1 VITEIVIP
9 LAGMLF
15 ILCLVFGSRILATL
29 NNYLKDKQLAD
40 SDALMD
46 IEDRLAQLDKLEE
59 RMRVVEAVVTE
70 ENYQLKKQF
79 DDLERDPPA

>member
-1 VITEIVIP
+1 MSEAIVIP
-9 LAGMLF
+9 IAGMLF
-15 ILCLVFGSRILATL
+15 ILGLVFGSRILATL
-29 NNYLKDKQLAD
+29 NNYLKSKQVAD

-59 RMRVVEAVVTE
+59 RMRVVEAVITE

-79 DDLERDPPA
+79 DDLERDSPA